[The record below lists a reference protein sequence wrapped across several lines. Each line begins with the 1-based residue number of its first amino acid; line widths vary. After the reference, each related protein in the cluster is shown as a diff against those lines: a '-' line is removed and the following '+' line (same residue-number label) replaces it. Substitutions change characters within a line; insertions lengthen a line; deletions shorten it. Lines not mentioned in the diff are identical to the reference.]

1 MGIADFGEGFWLA
14 LIFIIMYFFLA
25 VAAIWSGNDTAKM
38 IVTGL
43 GSGLAAIVMGWFQTR
58 GQTSSKKA

>member
-1 MGIADFGEGFWLA
+1 MGFSDFGEGFWLA
-14 LIFIIMYFFLA
+14 LTFLMMYLILA

-43 GSGLAAIVMGWFQTR
+43 GSGLAAIVMAWFQTR
-58 GQTSSKKA
+58 GQTSAKAQ